1 MDKKEIWTFK
11 YKGFNCSIAH
21 WGSAE
26 MRERGA
32 IQPGGIWNSYIII
45 QKKQLPKQFRKL
57 LCKFKVS
64 GLPSKRKFWDYYKL
78 ENYFDMHG
86 GLTYYEPLR
95 DEFTG
100 DIIAVKVG
108 CDYAHAF
115 DDEYSY
121 NVDMVKR
128 DLEKSVDKF
137 IEAFPD
143 YLVWRISDGK
153 YVKPGIEESQ

>member
-1 MDKKEIWTFK
+1 MKNQIEKKKIVDKQENWKFT
-11 YKGFNCSIAH
+11 YKGIHCLIVH

-26 MRERGA
+26 MQPKGE

-57 LCKFKVS
+57 LCKFKAS
-64 GLPSKRKFWDYYKL
+64 PLPPKRKYWDYYKL

-115 DDEYSY
+115 DDNY
-121 NVDMVKR
+121 NYNEEWVKK
-128 DLEKSVDKF
+128 DLEKSVDTF
-137 IEAFPD
+137 IEHFPD
-143 YLVWRISDGK
+143 YSV
-153 YVKPGIEESQ
+153 